1 MNRKLFVC
9 KQEWEWK
16 RMGIITQEWEGVGII
31 IKLRRE
37 WDGYGNNVKGIGRNE
52 TKKGI
57 PMHL

>member
-1 MNRKLFVC
+1 
-9 KQEWEWK
+9 
-16 RMGIITQEWEGVGII
+16 MGIITQEWEGVGII